1 MLIYV
6 IPFILLLVIAVVLKK
21 RDSSKQ
27 AEESSSNKGKAKKVA
42 LNKQAAKKT
51 QIVTNTTV
59 EKKKTTPLPAEQR
72 NKIEALI
79 QHGDFSVAEA
89 QINQALNKD
98 NSQHELYLLLLDI
111 HILQKDE
118 FAISQ
123 LINHLGSLELDD
135 FLEQALAKKAAHD
148 QKILSARDTIDFK
161 SESFVPQ
168 AHSSA
173 AVEPKSTADFD
184 ALIDDSASSN
194 DGSFNFQSTTA
205 EIIEEIKPLD
215 FNSFSMDKTPVAAE
229 KVVTSEKDAALDFSS
244 LSFDINPNVTAK
256 PELTA
261 TVDEIQP
268 LDFSFSV
275 DSPAV
280 EQVVIA
286 TEPPVPAEVRI
297 EDKAEFDFDFSV
309 PTAATTL
316 EAPVIVEEP
325 KSSLGLD
332 FNLEANSLTA
342 SAPVTIEPSVAATAA
357 VNFDIDSV
365 HTSKS
370 QVDQHDPLV
379 QSFPELLAVNE
390 ISLNLELAE
399 QYIQLGAF
407 ESAGELLLEQE
418 AEYSAEQL
426 QHAQQLR
433 NQIAS

>member
-27 AEESSSNKGKAKKVA
+27 AEESSSNKGKAKKVV

-51 QIVTNTTV
+51 KIVANTTV

-194 DGSFNFQSTTA
+194 DGSFNFQSTPA

-215 FNSFSMDKTPVAAE
+215 FNNFSMDKTPVVAE
-229 KVVTSEKDAALDFSS
+229 KVATNEKDAALDFSS
-244 LSFDINPNVTAK
+244 LSFDINPNAVAK

-275 DSPAV
+275 DSAAV

-286 TEPPVPAEVRI
+286 TERAVPAEVRI

-309 PTAATTL
+309 PTATTTL
-316 EAPVIVEEP
+316 EAPVIAEEP

-332 FNLEANSLTA
+332 FNLEANNLTA
-342 SAPVTIEPSVAATAA
+342 SAPVTIEPSVAATAT

-390 ISLNLELAE
+390 ISLNLELAQ

-407 ESAGELLLEQE
+407 ESAAELLLEQE

>member
-1 MLIYV
+1 M
-6 IPFILLLVIAVVLKK
+6 
-21 RDSSKQ
+21 
-27 AEESSSNKGKAKKVA
+27 
-42 LNKQAAKKT
+42 
-51 QIVTNTTV
+51 
-59 EKKKTTPLPAEQR
+59 
-72 NKIEALI
+72 
-79 QHGDFSVAEA
+79 
-89 QINQALNKD
+89 
-98 NSQHELYLLLLDI
+98 
-111 HILQKDE
+111 
-118 FAISQ
+118 
-123 LINHLGSLELDD
+123 GSLELDD

-194 DGSFNFQSTTA
+194 DGSFNFQSTPA

-215 FNSFSMDKTPVAAE
+215 FNNFSMDKTPVVAE
-229 KVVTSEKDAALDFSS
+229 KVATNEKDAALDFSS
-244 LSFDINPNVTAK
+244 LSFDINPNAAAK

-286 TEPPVPAEVRI
+286 TERAVPAEVRI

-309 PTAATTL
+309 PTATTTL
-316 EAPVIVEEP
+316 EAPVIAEEP

-332 FNLEANSLTA
+332 FNLEANNLTA
-342 SAPVTIEPSVAATAA
+342 SAPVTIEPSVAATAT

-390 ISLNLELAE
+390 ISLNLELAQ

-407 ESAGELLLEQE
+407 ESAAELLLEQE